1 VLKQILA
8 LGQNV
13 VYCWQLSICGRR
25 PQILNSC
32 QQKPPVLKQEQ
43 IKKGHKQPTV
53 VGLEALVG
61 KANGCVRVLSYKTY

>member
-1 VLKQILA
+1 LLLF
-8 LGQNV
+8 LGV
-13 VYCWQLSICGRR
+13 AEKL
-25 PQILNSC
+25 